1 MFSLAIKR
9 IAMPAVFY
17 PSSQKSPERI
27 VGTTPRKGTLVTIM
41 QISFGPV
48 QFFTHER
55 LGH

>member
-17 PSSQKSPERI
+17 PSIPERI

>member
-1 MFSLAIKR
+1 MFFSAIKR

-17 PSSQKSPERI
+17 PSSQKSLKRI
-27 VGTTPRKGTLVTIM
+27 VGTTPREGTLVTIM

-55 LGH
+55 LRH